1 MFCEKKSRYFYPRL
15 QKHNNLM
22 NLIQRTG
29 IKEVLEDKTTL
40 FSLGKTLLS
49 GSVRTGWYEIHF
61 NRENRIQA
69 KDTGQFVEL
78 HFQFN
83 GFSKT
88 LCDDKEVLLY
98 PNSQSI
104 FYVNNFEGAHEL
116 YKDNSDPFTFFE
128 IKLDLNAIKKIF
140 PEKVWQELS
149 FMRNLLN
156 GTTSFI
162 DSIRPVTP
170 QMKCVIYDMC
180 NSPFKETV
188 EEVYLKAKVIELF
201 LLQAESHKTPQNTD
215 LRKTDVDKLIATK
228 EFIDRNYQEKIR
240 IIDLAKIAG
249 TNQQLLK
256 KGFKTMFGTTIFGYY
271 NDLRMEKA
279 RHLLLESGKSV
290 AEVSDEIGYKN
301 PQHFTVA
308 FKKKF
313 GLLPKD
319 LKGVE

>member
-1 MFCEKKSRYFYPRL
+1 MFCEIKSRYFYPRL

-61 NRENRIQA
+61 NRQNRIQA

-88 LCDDKEVLLY
+88 LYDDKEVLLY

-116 YKDNSDPFTFFE
+116 YKDNSNPFTFFE
-128 IKLDLNAIKKIF
+128 IKLDLHAIKKIF
-140 PEKVWQELS
+140 PGKVWQELS
-149 FMRNLLN
+149 FMGNLLN

-180 NSPFKETV
+180 NSPFKETI

-215 LRKTDVDKLIATK
+215 LRKADVDKLIATK

-271 NDLRMEKA
+271 NDLRMERA